1 MFFEMAGLLRKVY
14 EVHIEV
20 ADSCNLDCGYC
31 YYVSKRKKTEAFPL
45 SQFEAI
51 FERLFTESREDIN
64 IVFHGGEPLLRPASW
79 FDERCASARK
89 LAERHGKQIRFQ
101 LQTNGTL
108 LTDEH
113 VAVFAKHHVVVSVSL
128 DGPSDVHNAMRGG
141 FAKTVSAIQRLQEAG
156 VFGSVIAVISKHNYD
171 KVADAVSLFKDL
183 HVKQYHFNIAS
194 IVGEDKSLVL
204 SKDEMLVYYKEAY
217 KAFKENYKEICDWM
231 LLGKLTRLVEGR
243 ISEFHCDSPICGAG
257 LFKIHILPDGTY
269 YPCGSCVTTET
280 ARQQL
285 KQGNLLD
292 PSQDRDEIF
301 LKDFHSLYFDN
312 REKCEQCEAAIVC
325 DFYCPAFDK
334 MDPITADHRCEA
346 NQMLYAFLLEQDR
359 KEMEEIVNYYKTQ
372 LS

>member
-1 MFFEMAGLLRKVY
+1 MTGLLRKVY

-51 FERLFTESREDIN
+51 FDKLFAESQEDIN
-64 IVFHGGEPLLRPASW
+64 IVFHGGEPLLRSASW
-79 FDERCASARK
+79 FDERCDMAKK

-128 DGPSDVHNAMRGG
+128 DGPCEVHNAMRGG

-156 VFGSVIAVISKHNYD
+156 VYGSVIAVVSKHNYD
-171 KVADAVSLFKDL
+171 KVDEAVALFKDL
-183 HVKQYHFNIAS
+183 RVKQYHFNIAS

-204 SKDEMLVYYKEAY
+204 TKDEMLTYYKEAY
-217 KAFKENYKEICDWM
+217 RAFARFYKEICDWM
-231 LLGKLTRLVEGR
+231 LLGKLTRLVEGK

-269 YPCGSCVTTET
+269 YPCGSCVTTEA
-280 ARQQL
+280 ARQQFV
-285 KQGNLLD
+285 QGNLLD
-292 PSQDRDEIF
+292 PSHDRDEDF
-301 LKDFHSLYFDN
+301 LKNLHSLYFDN
-312 REKCEQCEAAIVC
+312 REKCEQCEAAIIC
-325 DFYCPAFDK
+325 DFYCPAFDR
-334 MDPITADHRCEA
+334 MDPDTAENRCQA
-346 NQMLYAFLLEQDR
+346 NQMLYAFLLEQDGD
-359 KEMEEIVNYYKTQ
+359 EIEEIVNYYKTQ
-372 LS
+372 VP